1 MLSTVFLNKLKSN
14 FTSEGTDYVSDYV
27 YRSGLNVTHVT
38 PYMTNFT
45 ANYDSSLESDA
56 SAGEDGFFVKNIK
69 LLKAV
74 VLCVVILIIIIST
87 CRFVFKT
94 FSRYLD
100 WERKED
106 G

>member
-1 MLSTVFLNKLKSN
+1 MMLSTVFLNKLKSN
-14 FTSEGTDYVSDYV
+14 VTSEGTDYVSDFV
-27 YRSGLNVTHVT
+27 YGSGLNVTS
-38 PYMTNFT
+38 YMTNFT
-45 ANYDSSLESDA
+45 ANYDSSLESDVT
-56 SAGEDGFFVKNIK
+56 AGEDGFFVKNIK
-69 LLKAV
+69 LLKAI